1 MFIMRIRTFCS
12 ITIIP
17 TLILI
22 LLLLS
27 SVDNYLPENQV
38 YGQVSNSEEVDLF
51 NLSPIVTE
59 VSSIQTSKYLS
70 NPLFS

>member
-1 MFIMRIRTFCS
+1 MRIRTFCS

-27 SVDNYLPENQV
+27 SVDNYLPENQI
-38 YGQVSNSEEVDLF
+38 YGQVSNSDEEDLV
-51 NLSPIVTE
+51 NLFPIVTE
-59 VSSIQTSKYLS
+59 ISDPNFQLPKLIL
-70 NPLFS
+70 

>member
-27 SVDNYLPENQV
+27 SVDNYLPENQI

-51 NLSPIVTE
+51 NLYPIVTE
-59 VSSIQTSKYLS
+59 VSNIQTSKDLS

>member
-1 MFIMRIRTFCS
+1 MKLRTFCS

-27 SVDNYLPENQV
+27 SVDNYLPENQI
-38 YGQVSNSEEVDLF
+38 YGQLTNPGESSVLSLHPIDKGLSFHQNSILMHIH
-51 NLSPIVTE
+51 LS
-59 VSSIQTSKYLS
+59 S
-70 NPLFS
+70 

>member
-1 MFIMRIRTFCS
+1 MKLRTFCS

-27 SVDNYLPENQV
+27 SVDNYLPENQI
-38 YGQVSNSEEVDLF
+38 YGQVTNPGELSVLSFHPIDTGVSLLQNSNLMQIP
-51 NLSPIVTE
+51 LS
-59 VSSIQTSKYLS
+59 K
-70 NPLFS
+70 

>member
-1 MFIMRIRTFCS
+1 MRIRIFCS

-27 SVDNYLPENQV
+27 SVDNYFLENQI
-38 YGQVSNSEEVDLF
+38 YGEVSIPDEANLF
-51 NLSPIVTE
+51 NVLPIVTE
-59 VSSIQTSKYLS
+59 QANIHTSKYLS
-70 NPLFS
+70 NPLLS

>member
-1 MFIMRIRTFCS
+1 MRIRTFCS

-38 YGQVSNSEEVDLF
+38 YGQVSNSEEVDRF
-51 NLSPIVTE
+51 NLYPIVTE
-59 VSSIQTSKYLS
+59 ASNIQTSEYLS

>member
-1 MFIMRIRTFCS
+1 MRIRTFCS

-27 SVDNYLPENQV
+27 SVDNYLPGNQV

>member
-1 MFIMRIRTFCS
+1 MRIRTFCS

-38 YGQVSNSEEVDLF
+38 YGQVSNSAEVDLF
-51 NLSPIVTE
+51 NLYPIVTE
-59 VSSIQTSKYLS
+59 VSNIQTSKYLS
-70 NPLFS
+70 NPIFS